1 MVLLEPD
8 PFLSELHKM
17 YDRSK
22 GKSVWL
28 TMKRTNMKP
37 RKARK
42 PDPKAEYVCLI
53 RANDGKKHISTT
65 LGQAQYAKFSQS
77 LVIIMKGAMADSLKK
92 KEKKK
97 DK

>member
-1 MVLLEPD
+1 VLLEPD

-17 YDRSK
+17 YERNK
-22 GKSVWL
+22 AGTVWV

-37 RKARK
+37 RKSKK
-42 PDPKAEYVCLI
+42 PNTKAEYVCLI
-53 RANDGKKHISTT
+53 RANDGKRHVSTT
-65 LGQAQYAKFSQS
+65 VSAAQYAKFSQS
-77 LVIIMKGAMADSLKK
+77 VVIIMKGAMADTLKR